1 MLERVSVN
9 RYSLFRTRRWRKFRS
24 GPSLRRPCVR
34 LRSCLRM
41 RFGTLFEHAVVML
54 ASLFRGL
61 NLSEWSPELEWDV
74 RSIRDE
80 VDAPAA
86 R

>member
-1 MLERVSVN
+1 
-9 RYSLFRTRRWRKFRS
+9 
-24 GPSLRRPCVR
+24 
-34 LRSCLRM
+34 M
-41 RFGTLFEHAVVML
+41 RFGTLFDHAVVML

-74 RSIRDE
+74 RSIREE